1 MKYPK
6 EALVL
11 FTEKG
16 FVDENHNN
24 ANLIAIQFSYLIISM
39 NCRWMTKTS
48 FAKVWDR
55 YKKELTFIRK
65 TAPITEGLVYGSPEY
80 EEMIRDVPY
89 HVLWMDNHK
98 SHIYDASV
106 LRDMR
111 YHRVIACCFVPHTT
125 HISQA
130 LDSGLFTAAKACEL
144 STLLCNLRCF

>member
-1 MKYPK
+1 MTKEIQSREIILSEIHPVISLANRQYCLIPSWPLSRQGAPVPDSYYEHMKYPK

-80 EEMIRDVPY
+80 EEMIRDVP
-89 HVLWMDNHK
+89 
-98 SHIYDASV
+98 
-106 LRDMR
+106 
-111 YHRVIACCFVPHTT
+111 
-125 HISQA
+125 
-130 LDSGLFTAAKACEL
+130 
-144 STLLCNLRCF
+144 